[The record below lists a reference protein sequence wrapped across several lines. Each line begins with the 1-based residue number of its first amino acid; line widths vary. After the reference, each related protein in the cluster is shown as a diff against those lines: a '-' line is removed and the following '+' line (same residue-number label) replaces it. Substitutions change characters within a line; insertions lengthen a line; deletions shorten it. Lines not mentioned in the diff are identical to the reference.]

1 MSLFTISLRT
11 FTCGVGFL
19 LLSLSNAGHAF
30 TTNLPDRFAFSIGV
44 APRTSA
50 VGSPRTLFAN
60 GCTGPVT
67 LDESEVAT
75 TGALVMRIVPQ
86 SLGCI
91 EPTKTVTFI
100 PRSISTQR
108 VVMKLPDGSNVAE
121 AIIETVAQA
130 HSTVNLDGMWFEP
143 TTNGS
148 GISFHHSAGSDNT
161 FGTWFLYGAA
171 NTFVTRWYSLQ
182 NMKWTQSGAVLVG
195 LAYEA
200 TASGVPTCVVGDDCP
215 RPAAVRP
222 VGSVT
227 VSVIDE
233 SNVRVEAFDQY
244 GRSAFVS
251 QLKRLQF

>member
-1 MSLFTISLRT
+1 MSRFTISPRT
-11 FTCGVGFL
+11 FSCGVGFL
-19 LLSLSNAGHAF
+19 LLSLSNAGHTF

-50 VGSPRTLFAN
+50 LGSPRTLFAN

-91 EPTKTVTFI
+91 EPTRMVTYT
-100 PRSISTQR
+100 PRSITTQR
-108 VVMKLPDGSNVAE
+108 VVMKLPDGSIVAE
-121 AIIETVAQA
+121 ALIETVALA
-130 HSTVNLDGMWFEP
+130 PSSVNLDGMWFDP
-143 TTNGS
+143 TSNGS
-148 GISFHHSAGSDNT
+148 GISFHHSVVSDNT
-161 FGTWFLYGAA
+161 FGTWFLYGTA
-171 NTFVTRWYSLQ
+171 NTSVTRWYSLQ

-251 QLKRLQF
+251 LLKRLQF